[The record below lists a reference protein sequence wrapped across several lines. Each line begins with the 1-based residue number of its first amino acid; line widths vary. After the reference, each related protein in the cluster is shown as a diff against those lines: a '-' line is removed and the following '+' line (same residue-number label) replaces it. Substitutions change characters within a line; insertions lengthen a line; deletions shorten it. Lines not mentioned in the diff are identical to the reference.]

1 MKNNTKVRLHLSKQ
15 LFESLTKQVLAEAKM
30 SKEAMGGGASNP
42 TYAYGYSFT
51 AGAGGGHF
59 VDLTHGNLS
68 P

>member
-1 MKNNTKVRLHLSKQ
+1 
-15 LFESLTKQVLAEAKM
+15 M

-59 VDLTHGNLS
+59 VDLTHGTLS